1 MLRRIQL
8 WKRRN
13 DQLREE
19 RAQLSQVPP
28 MTLDLRNLRTLTKRE
43 INQVFLSRSI
53 DDEWPELSTEI
64 GRIVVIEDMKTPG
77 VNPGDRRALYYLLRA
92 LRPRSVLEIGTN
104 VGASTIHIAAAMKR

>member
-8 WKRRN
+8 WKQHS

-28 MTLDLRNLRTLTKRE
+28 MTLDSRNLRTLTKRE
-43 INQVFLSRSI
+43 IDQVFLSRSV
-53 DDEWPELSTEI
+53 DGEWPELSAEI
-64 GRIVVIEDMKTPG
+64 DRIAVIEDMTTPG

-92 LRPRSVLEIGTN
+92 LRPRSVLEIGTS
-104 VGASTIHIAAAMKR
+104 VGASTIHIAGA